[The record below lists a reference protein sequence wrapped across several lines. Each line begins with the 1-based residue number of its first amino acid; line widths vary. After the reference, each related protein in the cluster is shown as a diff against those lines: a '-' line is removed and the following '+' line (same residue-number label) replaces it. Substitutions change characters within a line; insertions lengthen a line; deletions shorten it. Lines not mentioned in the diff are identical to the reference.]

1 MAILKNKLILII
13 LIFPLLLIAE
23 NADSLRLR
31 IVAKY
36 DAIDTFQA
44 DFIQQNI
51 WKELDKSFTSKGK
64 IYYDKNNL
72 IMLYAEPDEQIL
84 LVTED
89 LMKFYSPQDAQL
101 MISHNDQIYLEPVKI
116 LTQYWDNS
124 EITLTNE
131 GENVVITLKYESG
144 KIEAIVNNCLIQK
157 ISIEDLEQN
166 TVSYEFHNQ
175 MINEKLPEN
184 VFDIQLS
191 DDVNIIDTRR

>member
-13 LIFPLLLIAE
+13 LIFPLLLVAE

-101 MISHNDQIYLEPVKI
+101 MISHNDQINLEPVKI

-131 GENVVITLKYESG
+131 GENVVITLKYNSG

-184 VFDIQLS
+184 IFDIQLS

>member
-13 LIFPLLLIAE
+13 LIFPLLLVAE

-101 MISHNDQIYLEPVKI
+101 MISHNDQINLEPVKI

-131 GENVVITLKYESG
+131 GENVVITLKYNSG

-157 ISIEDLEQN
+157 ISIADLEQN

-184 VFDIQLS
+184 IFDIQLS